1 MLQNL
6 RELVGIVHGVQ
17 LGAAYQRDAALDEIL
32 MEIGIG
38 VGRAVGGDQKLR
50 PVEPWRVHGRKLDLH
65 RPLAQLGLLGRPDV
79 AGGFLPVNGP
89 RRGAGA
95 AAGQFFFLFCLRGQ
109 NGGFVVGSRFPFY
122 EGDRAGGAGGKAVAQ
137 TVAVVVPHQLRLAV
151 YHGDG
156 ALVARRRA
164 GAAAVAFFPVDFN
177 NSANHNLFLLLFWGN
192 SEQITF
198 GWTADLFP

>member
-1 MLQNL
+1 M
-6 RELVGIVHGVQ
+6 
-17 LGAAYQRDAALDEIL
+17 
-32 MEIGIG
+32 
-38 VGRAVGGDQKLR
+38 
-50 PVEPWRVHGRKLDLH
+50 
-65 RPLAQLGLLGRPDV
+65 
-79 AGGFLPVNGP
+79 NGP

-95 AAGQFFFLFCLRGQ
+95 AAGQFFFLFRLRGQ
-109 NGGFVVGSRFPFY
+109 NGGFVISSRFPFY
-122 EGDRAGGAGGKAVAQ
+122 EGDRAGGAGGETVPQ
-137 TVAVVVPHQLRLAV
+137 TVAIIVPHQLRLAV

-177 NSANHNLFLLLFWGN
+177 NSANHNLFLLFFGGN